1 LQEQAQQAHFMGT
14 LHAQAQQAHG
24 HTSCAQAHPVL
35 SSLPPSARFDMRK
48 RLLLTTFVEG
58 TLMPAP
64 TRKP

>member
-1 LQEQAQQAHFMGT
+1 
-14 LHAQAQQAHG
+14 
-24 HTSCAQAHPVL
+24 
-35 SSLPPSARFDMRK
+35 MRK